1 MDEILPIRRKLYTI
15 NLLENVYRVWHK
27 ITFITIKV
35 SNVCHWNSTYLQEP
49 VDEHMDGSIKSYLS
63 EKKYTMINSQS
74 KFNMYWRSSQFYLSC
89 NFYIVGIP
97 LQKMTI
103 QYNTTMNF
111 SDKTVC
117 RLRLRPIGL
126 LLIVYLFLMKLTCFS
141 CTIGRCFFH
150 NRIKNSVWIEL
161 KSFV

>member
-1 MDEILPIRRKLYTI
+1 MFLLENSRHYMDEILPIRRKLYTI

-49 VDEHMDGSIKSYLS
+49 ADEHMDGSIKSYLS
-63 EKKYTMINSQS
+63 EKKSTVINSQS
-74 KFNMYWRSSQFYLSC
+74 KFYMYWRSSQFYLSC

-103 QYNTTMNF
+103 QYNNE
-111 SDKTVC
+111 
-117 RLRLRPIGL
+117 
-126 LLIVYLFLMKLTCFS
+126 LFWQDSVQTSVKAHWSLVNCLFVFNEVNL
-141 CTIGRCFFH
+141 FFLY
-150 NRIKNSVWIEL
+150 NR
-161 KSFV
+161 